1 MRTSIVFVLMVLFA
15 SSTLTVLPAAASD
28 YTLGIFGNANMDDT
42 IDEDDIEYVEG
53 IIEGTNERTELAD
66 ADYDGEIDEDDITQI
81 EQIISG
87 EEKELTLLQY
97 IGYPGDIT
105 EVPITIPMPVEK
117 IVAIGGAYGPKML
130 CAFGELD
137 RIVGVLDTAKKQGEL
152 KTFLEDKPLV
162 GRSTFSADLEK
173 VIEQKPDIV
182 LGYSYRY
189 FPEYEE
195 PLKASGIPF
204 VQMDFSVPEKYSR
217 ELGNLGWILGD
228 QERAEELINFEQ
240 QHLDLIKERVEDL
253 EPEEK
258 PRVYYEW
265 YKDYQAVGPRN
276 ANHNAIVM
284 GGGVNIFEDTVT
296 EYPDV
301 ESETIIERDP
311 QVIIKCSYRRDL
323 FGYDVTDTAP
333 LQELRNVIMSRT
345 GWDHIDAVENGRV
358 YLISTYTHS
367 THPSVYYSYI
377 GKYLHPQLFEDIDP
391 KAIQEE
397 WFQKFLG
404 VDYQGMYAYPPL
416 EES

>member
-1 MRTSIVFVLMVLFA
+1 MRRMVYTVGVLALCLSLAVM
-15 SSTLTVLPAAASD
+15 PAGAAD
-28 YTLGIFGNANMDDT
+28 YALGIFGNANMDDT
-42 IDEDDIEYVEG
+42 IDEDDIAYVEG
-53 IIEGTNERTELAD
+53 IIDGTNEETELAD
-66 ADYDGEIDEDDITQI
+66 ANYDGEIDEDDIVQI
-81 EQIISG
+81 EQIIRG
-87 EEKELTLLQY
+87 DEKELTLLQY

-204 VQMDFSVPEKYSR
+204 VQMDFSVPEKHSR

-240 QHLDLIKERVEDL
+240 QHLDLIKERVGL
-253 EPEEK
+253 
-258 PRVYYEW
+258 
-265 YKDYQAVGPRN
+265 
-276 ANHNAIVM
+276 
-284 GGGVNIFEDTVT
+284 
-296 EYPDV
+296 
-301 ESETIIERDP
+301 
-311 QVIIKCSYRRDL
+311 
-323 FGYDVTDTAP
+323 
-333 LQELRNVIMSRT
+333 
-345 GWDHIDAVENGRV
+345 
-358 YLISTYTHS
+358 
-367 THPSVYYSYI
+367 SVR
-377 GKYLHPQLFEDIDP
+377 
-391 KAIQEE
+391 
-397 WFQKFLG
+397 
-404 VDYQGMYAYPPL
+404 YAYVIYPEDGENIKDL
-416 EES
+416 MYRLDVRYKQKKASEAEK